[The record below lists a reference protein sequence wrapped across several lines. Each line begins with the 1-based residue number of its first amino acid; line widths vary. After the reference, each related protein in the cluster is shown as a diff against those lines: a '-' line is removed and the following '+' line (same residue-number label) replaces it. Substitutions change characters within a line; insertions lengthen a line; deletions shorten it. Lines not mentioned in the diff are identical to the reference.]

1 MQTVPMTHSP
11 MTDPTAI
18 YRYRESLAAVD
29 ALTVAIVHLD
39 LFTSLA
45 NDPADLPA
53 ICRRF
58 SIHPRP
64 ADTLCTLLL
73 ANGLVH
79 RDTAGVLHVTDTSRE
94 FLVSGG
100 PFDARPYYASI
111 AEKPGVADF
120 LTVLRTDRP
129 ANWPGEEGAS
139 DWHAAM
145 RTEAFAESFTA
156 AMDCRGRV
164 LGPGLASALT
174 GSQPGTAPGR
184 LLDIGG
190 GSGAYAIAVA
200 RAFPQARATVLEA
213 SPVDGIARRTIAAAG
228 LTDRIDVTTADMF
241 TDPWPADHDTHLFSN
256 VLHDWNEADCRRL
269 LAKSVAAMPPGGR
282 LLVHDML
289 LDDDKSGPLWAA
301 EYSVLLTTVT
311 QGRLYSAAE
320 IGGWLADLGLRI
332 VGRSP
337 TALGRSVLIAVRG

>member
-1 MQTVPMTHSP
+1 

-29 ALTVAIVHLD
+29 ALTVAIAHLD
-39 LFTSLA
+39 LFTALA
-45 NDPADLPA
+45 AAPGDLA
-53 ICRRF
+53 GICQRF

-64 ADTLCTLLL
+64 AHTLCTLLV
-73 ANGLVH
+73 ANGLL
-79 RDTAGVLHVTDTSRE
+79 RRGDDGVLHVTDTARE
-94 FLVSGG
+94 FLVAGS

-111 AEKPGVADF
+111 AEKPGVTDF

-129 ANWPGEEGAS
+129 ANWPGEEGEA

-164 LGPGLASALT
+164 LGPGLAQALADCT
-174 GSQPGTAPGR
+174 PRR
-184 LLDIGG
+184 LLDVGG

-200 RAFPQARATVLEA
+200 RAFPSCRATVLEA
-213 SPVDGIARRTIAAAG
+213 SPVDAIARRTIAAAG
-228 LTDRIDVTTADMF
+228 LGGRIDVVTADMF
-241 TDPWPADHDTHLFSN
+241 LGPWPEDYDAHLFSN

-269 LAKSVAAMPPGGR
+269 LEKSVAALPDGGR

-289 LDDDKSGPLWAA
+289 LDDDMSGPLWAA

-320 IGGWLADLGLRI
+320 IGGWLADLGLKI
-332 VGRSP
+332 VARAP
-337 TALGRSVLIAVRG
+337 TALGRSVLIASRG

>member
-1 MQTVPMTHSP
+1 MN
-11 MTDPTAI
+11 DPTAI

-29 ALTVAIVHLD
+29 ALTAAIVHLD
-39 LFTSLA
+39 LFTALA
-45 NDPADLPA
+45 TSPTTLADL
-53 ICRRF
+53 CQGF

-64 ADTLCTLLL
+64 ADTLCTLLI
-73 ANGLVH
+73 ANRLLQRDADGL
-79 RDTAGVLHVTDTSRE
+79 LHVTDTARD
-94 FLVSGG
+94 FLVAGS
-100 PFDARPYYASI
+100 PLDARPYYASI

-129 ANWPGEEGAS
+129 ANWPGEEGEA

-164 LGPGLASALT
+164 LGPGLAAALA
-174 GSQPGTAPGR
+174 GTAPRR
-184 LLDIGG
+184 LLDVGG
-190 GSGAYAIAVA
+190 GSGVYSIAVA
-200 RAFPQARATVLEA
+200 AAFPATRATILEA
-213 SPVDGIARRTIAAAG
+213 SPVDAIAQRTVAAAELG
-228 LTDRIDVTTADMF
+228 GRINIVTADMF
-241 TDPWPADHDTHLFSN
+241 ADLWPEDHDAHLFSN
-256 VLHDWNEADCRRL
+256 VLHDWNEAECRRL
-269 LAKSVAAMPPGGR
+269 LARSVAALPDGGR
-282 LLVHDML
+282 LLIHDML

-332 VGRSP
+332 VDRVP
-337 TALGRSVLIAVRG
+337 TALGRSLLTAVRR

>member
-1 MQTVPMTHSP
+1 

-29 ALTVAIVHLD
+29 ALTAAIVHLD
-39 LFTSLA
+39 LFTALA
-45 NDPADLPA
+45 TAPTTLADL
-53 ICRRF
+53 CQRF

-64 ADTLCTLLL
+64 ADTLCTLLI
-73 ANGLVH
+73 ANHLLQRDADGL
-79 RDTAGVLHVTDTSRE
+79 LHVTDTARD
-94 FLVSGG
+94 FLVAGS
-100 PFDARPYYASI
+100 PLDARPYYASI
-111 AEKPGVADF
+111 ADKPGVDDF

-129 ANWPGEEGAS
+129 ANWPGEEGDA

-164 LGPGLASALT
+164 LGPGLAQALA
-174 GSQPGTAPGR
+174 GCPPHR
-184 LLDIGG
+184 LLDVGG
-190 GSGAYAIAVA
+190 GSGVYSIAVA
-200 RAFPQARATVLEA
+200 AAFPATRATVLEA
-213 SPVDGIARRTIAAAG
+213 SPVDAIAQRTVAAAG
-228 LTDRIDVTTADMF
+228 LGGRINILTADMF
-241 TDPWPADHDTHLFSN
+241 ADPWPEDHDAHLFSN

-269 LAKSVAAMPPGGR
+269 LARSVAALPEGGR
-282 LLVHDML
+282 LLIHDML

-320 IGGWLADLGLRI
+320 IGDWLADLGLKI
-332 VGRSP
+332 VARAP
-337 TALGRSVLIAVRG
+337 TALARSLLIASRG

>member
-1 MQTVPMTHSP
+1 MTHAP
-11 MTDPTAI
+11 VTDPTAI
-18 YRYRESLAAVD
+18 YRYRESLTAVD
-29 ALTVAIVHLD
+29 ALTAAIAHLD
-39 LFTSLA
+39 LFTALA
-45 NDPADLPA
+45 DSPADLAA

-58 SIHPRP
+58 SIHARP
-64 ADTLCTLLL
+64 TDTLCTLLV
-73 ANGLVH
+73 ANGLM
-79 RDTAGVLHVTDTSRE
+79 RRGEDGILHVTDTARE
-94 FLVSGG
+94 FLVSGS

-129 ANWPGEEGAS
+129 ANWPGEEGEA

-164 LGPGLASALT
+164 LGPGLAAALA
-174 GSQPGTAPGR
+174 GSQPSSQRGSPPHR

-190 GSGAYAIAVA
+190 GSGVYAIAVA
-200 RAFPQARATVLEA
+200 RAFPETLATVLEA
-213 SPVDGIARRTIAAAG
+213 SPVDGIARRTIAAARLG
-228 LTDRIDVTTADMF
+228 GRIDVVTADMF
-241 TDPWPADHDTHLFSN
+241 ADAWPADHDTHLFSN

-269 LAKSVAAMPPGGR
+269 LGTSVAALPDGGR

-311 QGRLYSAAE
+311 QGRLYSAKE
-320 IGGWLADLGLRI
+320 IGGWLADLGMRI
-332 VGRSP
+332 VDRAP
-337 TALGRSVLIAVRG
+337 TALGRSVLIARRG

>member
-1 MQTVPMTHSP
+1 MTHTP
-11 MTDPTAI
+11 VTDPTAI
-18 YRYRESLAAVD
+18 YRYRESLTAID

-39 LFTSLA
+39 LFTALA
-45 NDPADLPA
+45 DKPADLPT

-64 ADTLCTLLL
+64 ADTLCTLLV
-73 ANGLVH
+73 ANGLVR
-79 RDTAGVLHVTDTSRE
+79 RDDDGILHVTDTARE
-94 FLVSGG
+94 FLVAGA

-129 ANWPGEEGAS
+129 ANWPGEEGEA

-164 LGPGLASALT
+164 LGPGLAAALA
-174 GSQPGTAPGR
+174 GSPPR
-184 LLDIGG
+184 KLLDVGG
-190 GSGAYAIAVA
+190 GSGVYAIAVT
-200 RAFPQARATVLEA
+200 RAFPQARATILEA
-213 SPVDGIARRTIAAAG
+213 SPVDTIARRTIFAAG
-228 LTDRIDVTTADMF
+228 LGGRVDVVTADMF
-241 TDPWPADHDTHLFSN
+241 ADPWPADHDTHLFSN

-269 LAKSVAAMPPGGR
+269 LTKSVAALPDGGH

-332 VGRSP
+332 VARAP
-337 TALGRSVLIAVRG
+337 TALGRSVLIASRDQPSTLR